1 MMNYDIFISY
11 RRNGGY
17 QTAKHLY
24 DLLSRDGYRVSFDID
39 TLRNGDFDT
48 ELLKRIDEC
57 TDFILILNEGAFDR
71 TLDPQFDPRKDW
83 LRNELAYALKRG
95 KNIVPVML
103 SGFTEFPDNLPAD
116 VARVQRKNGPKYDQY
131 YFDDFY
137 RRLKTAFLETPCPDP
152 AAVDAR
158 VRKLKVS
165 ADMAAE
171 LFIDGV
177 SREVMEAGRLYSF
190 PLTEGTY
197 RVELAS
203 REDASVR
210 LARTVALE
218 GHDSLETFELLPL
231 KHSQDERSQVRA
243 LQRTAV
249 ALLEKYGGPV
259 VWPDGPTDRRYTYRE
274 RGFLVAQDGKFGV
287 VKEDGT
293 ELIPCSYDGIRY
305 AGGFY
310 VVEREKRFGVLDG
323 QGKGLVGMEYEQL
336 EPSDSGGPWAA
347 RKEGRWGY
355 IDPTGRVALDF
366 AYDGARPFIDGIAA
380 VRKHGLWGI
389 IDTRG
394 TLLVKPVYDEVCDGR
409 QWYSEKLIAVAKNGK
424 WGFIDKDGG
433 YVLEPSY
440 KRVSLPFR
448 QGAAVVETR
457 MDERFIDRQGRLLSK
472 IPQWSGDYYLCTTEG
487 LLPLYKENL
496 FGYIDCR
503 GNEAIPLIYDRVK
516 EGWPGVFSD
525 GLLRLRKNGKW
536 GYVDRQHA
544 TVLDFVYDDAGDF
557 ADGIARVV
565 LNGAEGFIDRQGNFL
580 AAERQESGREPAG
593 EVEQPL
599 SQSERYLLQEAEL
612 ERFTEGSYHSTRIG
626 YRDRRDGKVVVEPR
640 YLYGP
645 ERISGGDRAFVR
657 RAQGGEV
664 IDKLGRTLKSYP
676 RISPLK
682 KGLFRSSYGK
692 LPLSGGPRYGWE
704 VYSHYGPEL
713 FLAGDSGS
721 GTENIGVIDLHG
733 RTVVPFEYD
742 RFCFDEKLSLQSGE
756 LAMHTRSVSG
766 PKYGENCQE
775 SVDIWNL
782 ESGEHISRKS
792 SKLLKK
798 LHSKNLR
805 VVFWTL
811 FFMAW
816 VYVSTGSPVSV
827 FRLWEGLSGLWRAV
841 YAAVAVAGGAGLLVQ
856 AVCGVTR
863 LGKGSG
869 VFPVSVLFIGAF
881 ALWRLALLSDLPAW
895 LRWLRIGGYVVLGF
909 FMLMGLLETFV
920 EAGPYRRISK

>member
-1 MMNYDIFISY
+1 MNYDIFISY

-158 VRKLKVS
+158 VRRLKVS

-177 SREVMEAGRLYSF
+177 SRQTMEADRLYSIS
-190 PLTEGTY
+190 LTEGTY
-197 RVELAS
+197 RVELAAL
-203 REDASVR
+203 EDASVR
-210 LARTVALE
+210 LVRTVALE

-249 ALLEKYGGPV
+249 ALLERYGGPV
-259 VWPDGPTDRRYTYRE
+259 VWPDGPTQRRCPYRE
-274 RGFLVAQDGKFGV
+274 RGFLVARDGKFGV
-287 VKEDGT
+287 VKVDGA
-293 ELIPCSYDGIRY
+293 ELIPCLYDGICY

-323 QGKGLVGMEYEQL
+323 RGKRLVEMEYERIS
-336 EPSDSGGPWAA
+336 PSDNEGPWPAC
-347 RKEGRWGY
+347 KEGRWGY
-355 IDPTGRVALDF
+355 IEPTGRVVIDF
-366 AYDGARPFIDGIAA
+366 ACDEARPFIDGIAA

-394 TLLVKPVYDEVCDGR
+394 SLLVKPVYDEVCYGE

-424 WGFIDKDGG
+424 WGFIDKNGG

-440 KRVSLPFR
+440 KQVCLPFQ

-457 MDERFIDRQGRLLSK
+457 MDSRFIDRQGKLLSK
-472 IPQWSGDYYLCTTEG
+472 IPQWSGDFYLYTTEG
-487 LLPLYKENL
+487 LLPLYKENR

-516 EGWPGVFSD
+516 EGRPGVFCD

-544 TVLDFVYDDAGDF
+544 TVLDFVYDEADDF

-580 AAERQESGREPAG
+580 AAERQEEDREPEA
-593 EVEQPL
+593 EAEERPL
-599 SQSERYLLQEAEL
+599 SPAERYLLREAVL
-612 ERFTEGSYHSTRIG
+612 ERFTEGDSFSARIG
-626 YRDRRDGKVVVEPR
+626 YRDRRDGRVVVEPR

-645 ERISGGDRAFVR
+645 ESISGEERAFVLS
-657 RAQGGEV
+657 AQGGEV
-664 IDKLGRTLKSYP
+664 IDKLGRTEKSY
-676 RISPLK
+676 RCISPLK
-682 KGLFRSSYGK
+682 KGLLDTYHGRLFSEGS
-692 LPLSGGPRYGWE
+692 RYGWT
-704 VYSHYGPEL
+704 VYSHYGPEF
-713 FLAGDSGS
+713 FLVKESETKS
-721 GTENIGVIDLHG
+721 IGVIDLHG

-742 RFCFDEKLSLQSGE
+742 RFCFGEKLSLQCGE
-756 LAMHTRSVSG
+756 LAMLTRAVSG
-766 PKYGENCQE
+766 SEYGENYQE
-775 SVDIWNL
+775 SIDIWDL
-782 ESGEHISRKS
+782 KSGEHIPRKS

-798 LHSKNLR
+798 LRSKNLC
-805 VVFWTL
+805 VVLWTL
-811 FFMAW
+811 LFMAW
-816 VYVSTGSPVSV
+816 VYVSTGSSVSV
-827 FRLWEGLSGLWRAV
+827 FRLWEELSGLWRTL
-841 YAAVAVAGGAGLLVQ
+841 YAAGAAAGVAGLLVQ
-856 AVCGVTR
+856 AVRSVTR
-863 LGKGSG
+863 FGRDTGIYPT
-869 VFPVSVLFIGAF
+869 PVLLIGAF
-881 ALWRLALLSDLPAW
+881 ALWRLALLADLPAW
-895 LRWLRIGGYVVLGF
+895 LRWLRIGGYVVLGIF
-909 FMLMGLLETFV
+909 VLLSIGMMFAES
-920 EAGPYRRISK
+920 ENYRRISK